1 MSKEMKI
8 AKIISNEAVVINA
21 GSKDG
26 IKEEQK
32 FQIIGKIGL
41 EPVIDPDTG
50 DSLGT
55 LDELKGVVIAKTVY
69 PNMTVAETEMH
80 RAGGTFDYSSV
91 LKGIATT
98 NDVLYGPYVH
108 TKLNV
113 DSDQITGGLQDSSDP
128 IKVGDIV
135 TKI

>member
-21 GSKDG
+21 GSNDG
-26 IKEEQK
+26 IEKEQK
-32 FQIIGKIGL
+32 FQIIGKVGL

-50 DSLGT
+50 ESLGT
-55 LDELKGVVIAKTVY
+55 LDELKGIVIAKNVY

-80 RAGGTFDYSSV
+80 RAGGTVDYTDMF
-91 LKGIATT
+91 KGISST
-98 NDVLYGPYVH
+98 NNVLFGPYVH

-113 DSDQITGGLQDSSDP
+113 DSDQITGGIQDSTDP